1 LGVIL
6 TKTATSKFTHYMHH
20 RANYKISQ

>member
-1 LGVIL
+1 
-6 TKTATSKFTHYMHH
+6 MHH